1 MPSFNK
7 VILMGNLTR
16 DPELK
21 TLPRGTSVCELS
33 LAVNKTWKDDQGQK
47 HERASFFGCVA
58 FGSTAE
64 NLAKYFSKG
73 KPILIEGE
81 LAQETWDDKETGKKR
96 EKTKVR
102 VERFEFVG
110 GNNDRG
116 GSDNRQGGQA
126 SAPAPS
132 SAARPSRPAY
142 KEPLDELDD
151 QSDIPF

>member
-21 TLPRGTSVCELS
+21 TLPRGKAVCELS
-33 LAVNKTWKDDQGQK
+33 LAVNKTWKDDNGQK
-47 HERASFFGCVA
+47 QERTSFFGCSA

-81 LAQETWDDKETGKKR
+81 LTQETWEDKETGKKR

-110 GNNDRG
+110 GNNDNRG
-116 GSDNRQGGQA
+116 GGDNRQGGQS
-126 SAPAPS
+126 SAP
-132 SAARPSRPAY
+132 RPDNEDRRRPAY
-142 KEPLDELDD
+142 KAPLDELDD

>member
-21 TLPRGTSVCELS
+21 HLPRGTAVCELS
-33 LAVNKTWKDDQGQK
+33 LAVNKTWKDDSGQK
-47 HERASFFGCVA
+47 QERTSFFGCSA

-81 LAQETWDDKETGKKR
+81 LTQETWEDKETGKKR

-102 VERFEFVG
+102 IERFEFVG
-110 GNNDRG
+110 GN
-116 GSDNRQGGQA
+116 DNRQGGQS
-126 SAPAPS
+126 SAP
-132 SAARPSRPAY
+132 RPDNEERRRPAY
-142 KEPLDELDD
+142 KAPLDELDD

>member
-21 TLPRGTSVCELS
+21 HLPRGTAVCELS
-33 LAVNKTWKDDQGQK
+33 LAVNKTWKDDSGQRQ
-47 HERASFFGCVA
+47 ERTSFFGCSA

-81 LAQETWDDKETGKKR
+81 LTQETWEDKETGKKR

-110 GNNDRG
+110 GN
-116 GSDNRQGGQA
+116 DNRQGGQS
-126 SAPAPS
+126 SAP
-132 SAARPSRPAY
+132 RPDNEERRRPA
-142 KEPLDELDD
+142 KAPLDELDD

>member
-21 TLPRGTSVCELS
+21 TLPRGTAVCELS
-33 LAVNKTWKDDQGQK
+33 LAVNKVWKDDQGQK

-64 NLAKYFSKG
+64 NLAKYFAKG

-102 VERFEFVG
+102 IDRFEFVG
-110 GNNDRG
+110 GNND
-116 GSDNRQGGQA
+116 NRQGGQS
-126 SAPAPS
+126 SAP
-132 SAARPSRPAY
+132 RPDNEERKRPAY
-142 KEPLDELDD
+142 KAPLDELDD

>member
-1 MPSFNK
+1 
-7 VILMGNLTR
+7 MGNLTR

-21 TLPRGTSVCELS
+21 HLPRGTAVCELS
-33 LAVNKTWKDDQGQK
+33 LAVNKTWKDDSGQRQ
-47 HERASFFGCVA
+47 ERTSFFGCSA

-81 LAQETWDDKETGKKR
+81 LTQETWEDKETGKKR

-110 GNNDRG
+110 GN
-116 GSDNRQGGQA
+116 DNRQGGQS
-126 SAPAPS
+126 SAPRPDNEERRRPNPAP
-132 SAARPSRPAY
+132 RPAPMDT
-142 KEPLDELDD
+142 EDMD
-151 QSDIPF
+151 DIPF